1 MQHDFL
7 TSSWESALAVNVTQ
21 LHFVSLRGWS
31 KSRGG
36 GGGGGKWGV
45 GQQVLSLSKGWV
57 TQVFSQWWGGS

>member
-31 KSRGG
+31 KSSGG
-36 GGGGGKWGV
+36 GGVEENG
-45 GQQVLSLSKGWV
+45 GWV
-57 TQVFSQWWGGS
+57 SKF